1 MVKEV
6 GFVVPRLA
14 DLFVGRIVTGA
25 QEVLA
30 ENGYHVSVFITKD
43 DVSKEGAIIRGL
55 LDKRVAGIIV
65 HPTMSPYYNPI
76 MYALA
81 EKRVP
86 FVMTGRHYRFLDCSY
101 VEADNARGA
110 YEAVSH
116 LIGLG
121 HRSIGLVSKP
131 IGIKSSAED
140 RVNGYLAAMAD
151 HDLPVRGKLMLTDLP
166 DRRSVYWDERTAEE
180 IAMVMGR
187 LRVYLQSSRELTAVI
202 ALNDLIAA
210 DIIQAVRE
218 VGRTPGTDVS
228 VVGFDN
234 VSLSERLDP
243 SLTTVESPI
252 LEMGRAA
259 ARVLLDR
266 IAHPEAEPQRLQLP
280 VKLVIRESSK
290 PCSR

>member
-1 MVKEV
+1 
-6 GFVVPRLA
+6 
-14 DLFVGRIVTGA
+14 
-25 QEVLA
+25 
-30 ENGYHVSVFITKD
+30 
-43 DVSKEGAIIRGL
+43 
-55 LDKRVAGIIV
+55 
-65 HPTMSPYYNPI
+65 
-76 MYALA
+76 
-81 EKRVP
+81 
-86 FVMTGRHYRFLDCSY
+86 
-101 VEADNARGA
+101 
-110 YEAVSH
+110 
-116 LIGLG
+116 
-121 HRSIGLVSKP
+121 
-131 IGIKSSAED
+131 
-140 RVNGYLAAMAD
+140 MAD